1 MFTLSALWSRLIS
14 VKSRIERIEIPT
26 VQLFL
31 GDAQKFAESL
41 VMHYFPFA
49 QEPNGLT
56 HIIVRHNPENI
67 VVSAPGFLFW
77 RDLVKTTYKN
87 TRKNR

>member
-31 GDAQKFAESL
+31 GDAQKFTETGRL
-41 VMHYFPFA
+41 
-49 QEPNGLT
+49 
-56 HIIVRHNPENI
+56 
-67 VVSAPGFLFW
+67 
-77 RDLVKTTYKN
+77 K
-87 TRKNR
+87 